1 MSTPGGASL
10 VALAILW
17 GPGRARD
24 RSPRP
29 ALARWHVNFCRANG
43 HLRSASRLIEFG
55 VSRIPVVF
63 CDASRTCRHIQGR
76 PEAVVLPSRLWLR
89 STVMSRHVTAIP
101 VLLAIAVAGC
111 GADQN
116 RVVSRSPSPEC
127 SFGTPDPTA
136 VATDLDQV
144 LADPERFAGRRVRL
158 RAFLM
163 NEFEDHGLYIS
174 DVSTKKPTLDGE
186 RAPRCDVRALVP
198 SMKALWWDA
207 AGTPGAGCNRSLVT
221 IEGIFDPC
229 EGGHMSLFSGGL
241 HNVNSIHSE

>member
-1 MSTPGGASL
+1 
-10 VALAILW
+10 
-17 GPGRARD
+17 
-24 RSPRP
+24 
-29 ALARWHVNFCRANG
+29 
-43 HLRSASRLIEFG
+43 
-55 VSRIPVVF
+55 
-63 CDASRTCRHIQGR
+63 
-76 PEAVVLPSRLWLR
+76 
-89 STVMSRHVTAIP
+89 MSRHVTAIP
-101 VLLAIAVAGC
+101 VLLAIAIAGC
-111 GADQN
+111 GAEPN
-116 RVVSRSPSPEC
+116 RVAPKSPSPEC

-158 RAFLM
+158 RAFLT

-174 DVSTKKPTLDGE
+174 EVTTKKPTLDGK

-198 SMKALWWDA
+198 PMKALWWDA